1 MSIFYNQAFEALFQ
15 RHDTMK
21 GAYKRIR
28 KTKLDIQDFEKI
40 LNVFCIQTYDNRKI
54 QFSKQDALNYLDKS
68 KKIVNIDFKSEGFLY
83 DLLQSVCVLIE
94 DGLFITFSHRSFQEY
109 FASKFIVSSEGAMK
123 KRLLEKYKADITDDS
138 IFKLVHE
145 LDPDFLEYEII
156 YPFIIDLFDKIEL
169 KKKIGITHFLKFS
182 SLMWSQFYF
191 YNGESWAIVNNEDS
205 INKIVRFILLNIV
218 SSKNYKNLLLGKHT
232 DWIQKQINES
242 NKSVQRIVF
251 NIAGSSTTD
260 KIIIEL
266 FNSEHYF
273 SKRLLELLFKV
284 KSDLEKKRK
293 VKSEK
298 LEEFLFKKN

>member
-1 MSIFYNQAFEALFQ
+1 
-15 RHDTMK
+15 
-21 GAYKRIR
+21 
-28 KTKLDIQDFEKI
+28 
-40 LNVFCIQTYDNRKI
+40 
-54 QFSKQDALNYLDKS
+54 
-68 KKIVNIDFKSEGFLY
+68 
-83 DLLQSVCVLIE
+83 
-94 DGLFITFSHRSFQEY
+94 
-109 FASKFIVSSEGAMK
+109 
-123 KRLLEKYKADITDDS
+123 
-138 IFKLVHE
+138 
-145 LDPDFLEYEII
+145 
-156 YPFIIDLFDKIEL
+156 
-169 KKKIGITHFLKFS
+169 
-182 SLMWSQFYF
+182 MWSQFYF